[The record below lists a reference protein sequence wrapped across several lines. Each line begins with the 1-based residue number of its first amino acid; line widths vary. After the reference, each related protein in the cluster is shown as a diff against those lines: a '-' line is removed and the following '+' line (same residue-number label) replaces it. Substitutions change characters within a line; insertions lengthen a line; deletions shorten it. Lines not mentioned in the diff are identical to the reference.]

1 MNNAE
6 IEQKLEL
13 CIDSFKK
20 VLYEVD
26 EGFLENMAKSNLDQ
40 GNVARYLL
48 WEWTQG
54 VGLYGLWKLFEKHHD
69 QRCLNTLTEYYDN
82 CIRDGLPGKNV
93 NTMAPILALSYLY
106 EYTGNETYGDV
117 CKEWVEWAYQEM
129 PRAGEGGIQH
139 LTSDRR
145 NDGELWDDTLFMT
158 VLAMANMGRILHKQ
172 EYIDEA
178 VYQFLVHTKYLADK
192 KTGLWYHGFCF
203 EGCHNFAG
211 AFWGR
216 GNSWVTI
223 AIPLL
228 LEMVPVNQPDRRFLT
243 YALNRQIETLARLQ
257 DESGMWHTLLDDDTS
272 YLEAS
277 ATSGFGYGILKAV
290 NLGITDE
297 RYRDNARRA
306 LRPVLDC
313 IDETG
318 VVRQVSYGTPMGRD
332 SKDFYKKIPLHSM
345 PYGQAMA
352 MLFLIEAED
361 TL

>member
-13 CIDSFKK
+13 CIESFKK

-228 LEMVPVNQPDRRFLT
+228 L
-243 YALNRQIETLARLQ
+243 
-257 DESGMWHTLLDDDTS
+257 
-272 YLEAS
+272 
-277 ATSGFGYGILKAV
+277 
-290 NLGITDE
+290 
-297 RYRDNARRA
+297 
-306 LRPVLDC
+306 
-313 IDETG
+313 
-318 VVRQVSYGTPMGRD
+318 
-332 SKDFYKKIPLHSM
+332 
-345 PYGQAMA
+345 
-352 MLFLIEAED
+352 
-361 TL
+361 